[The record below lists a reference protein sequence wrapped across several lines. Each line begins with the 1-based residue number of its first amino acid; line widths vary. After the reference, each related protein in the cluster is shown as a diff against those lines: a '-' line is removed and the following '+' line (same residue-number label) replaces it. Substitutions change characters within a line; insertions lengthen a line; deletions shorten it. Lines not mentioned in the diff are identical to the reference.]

1 MNSIQEK
8 DMIRSVDTIV
18 LGKRVTITEQEESID
33 KIKAQN
39 YLNTRYSNQRSLTKA
54 VVDRLVQA
62 MNSGEFI
69 ESLGGSIVIS
79 DTGQL
84 LDGQH
89 RLTAVTHTNKTIRCT
104 VKRGVPEGAFVYL
117 DQNRTRSL
125 KDTFSTAGI
134 RNPKAVA
141 AAANFLYRLVE
152 GSRANPRNEVALRM
166 ITAQERFIDSVAFAV
181 AMAADTHVPVSVG
194 AVMHFIYTPEYA
206 TEYTEVFSLLKYGD
220 RDIMSRHHHP
230 IVKLQKKLK
239 EAWTE
244 HRHLADYTPLTPSLG
259 YTTHHLILSWIH
271 QALTAY
277 IVEGKKG
284 LVWRPDAE
292 LEAIIAS
299 ISSMARSKV
308 HLRYDYRQVNDDL
321 T

>member
-1 MNSIQEK
+1 MDSIENK
-8 DMIRSVDTIV
+8 DTIRSTDTIV
-18 LGKRVTITEQEESID
+18 LGKLVTITEQEEAID
-33 KIKAQN
+33 KVKAQH

-54 VVDRLVQA
+54 VIDRLVQA

-89 RLTAVTHTNKTIRCT
+89 RLTAVTHTDKTIRFN
-104 VKRGVPEGAFVYL
+104 VKRGVPEDAFVYL

-134 RNPKAVA
+134 RNPRAVA

-166 ITAQERFIDSVAFAV
+166 IKDHKRFIDSVSFAV
-181 AMAADTHVPVSVG
+181 SMAAATHVPVSVG

-206 TEYTEVFSLLKYGD
+206 AEYDEVFSLLKYGD

-239 EAWTE
+239 EAWTQ
-244 HRHLADYTPLTPSLG
+244 HRGLADYTPLTPSLG
-259 YTTHHLILSWIH
+259 YTTHHLMLSWIH

-277 IVEGKKG
+277 IIEGKRG
-284 LVWRPDAE
+284 LIWRPDTE
-292 LEAIIAS
+292 LEAIIAG
-299 ISSMARSKV
+299 ITSMARYKV
-308 HLRYDYRQVNDDL
+308 HLRHDYKQ
-321 T
+321 

>member
-1 MNSIQEK
+1 MDSIENK
-8 DMIRSVDTIV
+8 DTIRSADTIV
-18 LGKRVTITEQEESID
+18 LGQLVTITEQEEAID
-33 KIKAQN
+33 KVKAQH
-39 YLNTRYSNQRSLTKA
+39 YLDTRYTSQRSLAKA

-62 MNSGEFI
+62 MNAGEFI
-69 ESLGGSIVIS
+69 ESLGGSIIIS
-79 DTGQL
+79 DSGKL

-89 RLTAVTHTNKTIRCT
+89 RLTAVTHTDKTIRFN

-134 RNPKAVA
+134 RNPRAVA
-141 AAANFLYRLVE
+141 AAANLLYQLVE

-166 ITAQERFIDSVAFAV
+166 IKDHARFIDSVAFAV
-181 AMAADTHVPVSVG
+181 SMAADTHVPVSVG

-206 TEYTEVFSLLKYGD
+206 AEYTEAFSLLKYGD
-220 RDIMSRHHHP
+220 RDIMSRYHHP

-239 EAWTE
+239 EAWAQ
-244 HRHLADYTPLTPSLG
+244 HRGLADYTSVTQKYG
-259 YTTHHLILSWIH
+259 YSSYHLMLSWIH

-277 IVEGKKG
+277 IIEGKRG
-284 LVWRPDAE
+284 LIWRPDTE
-292 LEAIIAS
+292 LEAIIAG
-299 ISSMARSKV
+299 ISSRARSKV
-308 HLRYDYRQVNDDL
+308 HLRHDYRQ